1 MNSVLNK
8 CVFCIIYEDSFLNMS
23 QNYFHSIN
31 DLIEKYENSD
41 HLMIKNGQINKIV
54 YYNLVERE

>member
-1 MNSVLNK
+1 MNSFLNK

-41 HLMIKNGQINKIV
+41 HLMIKNEQIIKIV